1 MSLDRRQAL
10 SLVRRTY
17 RAAPRATRLHV
28 AGRFLSCPFL
38 RVLDYVPSQARV
50 LDIGSGHGI
59 FAHLA
64 LAAGAREVVALE
76 PDTRK
81 VFLNFPRPGMRVV
94 NGYRDAVRGRFA
106 AITLFDVL
114 YRVPLAEWPD
124 LFAQLRGSLSP
135 GGLLLLK
142 ELDPRHRAKA
152 AWNRTQERLAD
163 LARLTLGR
171 AWSYETT
178 AELTARL
185 RAAGFQRVEVVAIDR
200 GYPHAHVLYVAGE

>member
-1 MSLDRRQAL
+1 
-10 SLVRRTY
+10 VRRTY
-17 RAAPRATRLHV
+17 RTASPGTRLHV
-28 AGRFLSCPFL
+28 LGRFLTCPYL
-38 RVLDYVPSQARV
+38 RVLDYLPPQARV
-50 LDIGSGHGI
+50 LDLGSGHGI

-163 LARLTLGR
+163 LARRMKSLPPRVLQNCIRLLTGILEPALILAMG
-171 AWSYETT
+171 ALVLLIVL
-178 AELTARL
+178 AILLPIIDMNQLVRL
-185 RAAGFQRVEVVAIDR
+185 
-200 GYPHAHVLYVAGE
+200 

>member
-1 MSLDRRQAL
+1 
-10 SLVRRTY
+10 
-17 RAAPRATRLHV
+17 
-28 AGRFLSCPFL
+28 
-38 RVLDYVPSQARV
+38 
-50 LDIGSGHGI
+50 
-59 FAHLA
+59 
-64 LAAGAREVVALE
+64 
-76 PDTRK
+76 
-81 VFLNFPRPGMRVV
+81 V